1 MDSVKSGRK
10 NGSSLPVLR
19 GTLPGAIINWLGV
32 VADLCHWEA
41 SLVSWMQ
48 ELGEIIN
55 LYGWVRLL
63 TCITWAKKMVFF
75 SCELA

>member
-1 MDSVKSGRK
+1 MAVA
-10 NGSSLPVLR
+10 LQMLR
-19 GTLPGAIINWLGV
+19 R
-32 VADLCHWEA
+32 
-41 SLVSWMQ
+41 MQ

-55 LYGWVRLL
+55 MYGWVRLL